1 MILKAIGCM
10 ANPQAMAD
18 YLGAK
23 KASKEYKLHYME
35 LVSEE
40 LQIIT
45 RTFLRQWSSNRID
58 FLGSRMLQ
66 SPPFLPTQT
75 QAQMLHTFGLL
86 FVAKLRKYMQKKHI
100 LRWLINKPLHCH
112 YNHHHCGSSVLSVVS
127 SHATWHAVEFL
138 PHSLVGNFCLKFGF
152 NEVCLW
158 SF

>member
-1 MILKAIGCM
+1 M

-23 KASKEYKLHYME
+23 KASKEYKLHYRE

-66 SPPFLPTQT
+66 SPPPS
-75 QAQMLHTFGLL
+75 HTNTGANVTNLGTTF
-86 FVAKLRKYMQKKHI
+86 
-100 LRWLINKPLHCH
+100 
-112 YNHHHCGSSVLSVVS
+112 CG
-127 SHATWHAVEFL
+127 
-138 PHSLVGNFCLKFGF
+138 
-152 NEVCLW
+152 
-158 SF
+158 